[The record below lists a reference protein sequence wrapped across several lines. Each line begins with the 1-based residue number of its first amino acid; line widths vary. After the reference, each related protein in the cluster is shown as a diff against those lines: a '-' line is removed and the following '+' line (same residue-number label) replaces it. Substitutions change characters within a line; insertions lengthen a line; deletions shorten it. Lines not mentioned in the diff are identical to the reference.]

1 MESLYWNHNS
11 YKKACSLPDLIEAS
25 SETEDTKSLDRSCD
39 SFNGNMSDG
48 PTTTPAP
55 QSGPPQIT
63 RPVIQSENKTRIP
76 RPMVCKV
83 LLLNGEE
90 YEVAIDKRS
99 IGQLLYERVC
109 DYLDLLERDYF
120 GLQYKEDMDQ
130 EKIKY
135 WLDLDKK
142 ITKQKKRGKMYFEF
156 ALKFY
161 PPDPTQL
168 SESITRYL
176 VCLQIRR
183 DIISGKLPCSQA
195 THVMLG
201 SFAVQADIGDY
212 DPIDHGT
219 GIGYIQD
226 MPFAP
231 EQTEEMLYKI
241 AALHKQHKAQTP
253 EQAELHYLEYS
264 KKIALYGIDLH
275 KAKDSDYVDILLGVG
290 ATGVSV
296 YRDNLRINRFV
307 WPKILKISYRR
318 NKFLLRIRPAEFE
331 TFESWIAFRL
341 PNNKM
346 AKRLWKIAVEHHA
359 FLRLRSA
366 DDAKKRTGF
375 PRFGSKYRFS
385 GRTLYQTRLN
395 ASMADRPSK
404 QFERAHSHMS
414 LNSVLNNN
422 RSRSREQLNYRGPY
436 REQQSLDL
444 IEPMVDNGHAGQINE
459 PSSSPATNTSP
470 APVTRYDDDDGMGRT
485 PLQSPLPRQES
496 PKFPTSSRVIK
507 HIVKKE
513 EDLSDEDD
521 LEERLPEAPKDSPR
535 EERDHHVSNRFSHK
549 GAVATPLAQVLNSRR
564 HSDSDEEDE
573 DKAKQAQ
580 EQNDK
585 QEKRKPEVAPKPGK
599 EKPPVAKKPEKP
611 PKPEKAPKPPK
622 PEKPPKD
629 EKPAKAEKPPKAP
642 KPSKKKEATKEKEP
656 MREVTL

>member
-1 MESLYWNHNS
+1 
-11 YKKACSLPDLIEAS
+11 
-25 SETEDTKSLDRSCD
+25 
-39 SFNGNMSDG
+39 MSDG
-48 PTTTPAP
+48 PTTTPP
-55 QSGPPQIT
+55 QQSGPPQIA

-90 YEVAIDKRS
+90 YEIAIDKRS

-120 GLQYKEDMDQ
+120 GLQYKEDLDP
-130 EKIKY
+130 ENIKY

-142 ITKQKKRGKMYFEF
+142 VTKQKKRGKMYFEF

-168 SESITRYL
+168 AESITRYL

-231 EQTEEMLYKI
+231 EQTDDMLVKI
-241 AALHKQHKAQTP
+241 AALHKQHKGQTP

-275 KAKDSDYVDILLGVG
+275 RAKDSDYVDILLGVG

-331 TFESWIAFRL
+331 TYESWIAFRL

-346 AKRLWKIAVEHHA
+346 AKRLWKIAVEHHS

-366 DDAKKRTGF
+366 DDAKKRSGF

-422 RSRSREQLNYRGPY
+422 KSRSREQLNYRGPY
-436 REQQSLDL
+436 REQQSLDI
-444 IEPMVDNGHAGQINE
+444 IEPVMDNWRAGHNKEAGA
-459 PSSSPATNTSP
+459 SPAAE
-470 APVTRYDDDDGMGRT
+470 APGPSLARYDEDDKGRT

-496 PKFPTSSRVIK
+496 PKFLSSSRVIK
-507 HIVKKE
+507 HNVRKD
-513 EDLSDEDD
+513 EDLSDGELSD
-521 LEERLPEAPKDSPR
+521 RLPEVPKDSPI
-535 EERDHHVSNRFSHK
+535 EEENHRVPNRISHK
-549 GAVATPLAQVLNSRR
+549 GAVPTPLAQVLNSRR
-564 HSDSDEEDE
+564 HSISEEDE
-573 DKAKQAQ
+573 DGPYQAK
-580 EQNDK
+580 EQKDA
-585 QEKRKPEVAPKPGK
+585 QEKRKPEVAPKPVK

-622 PEKPPKD
+622 PEKPPK
-629 EKPAKAEKPPKAP
+629 EEKPPKAE
-642 KPSKKKEATKEKEP
+642 KPGKTSNSSKKKEAMKEKEP

>member
-1 MESLYWNHNS
+1 
-11 YKKACSLPDLIEAS
+11 
-25 SETEDTKSLDRSCD
+25 
-39 SFNGNMSDG
+39 MSDG
-48 PTTTPAP
+48 PTTTVPPP
-55 QSGPPQIT
+55 QSGPPQVT

-76 RPMVCKV
+76 KPMMCKV

-120 GLQYKEDMDQ
+120 GLQYKDELDQ
-130 EKIKY
+130 ENIKY

-142 ITKQKKRGKMYFEF
+142 ITKQKKRGKMHFEF

-168 SESITRYL
+168 AESLTRYL

-231 EQTEEMLYKI
+231 EQSEEMLHKI
-241 AALHKQHKAQTP
+241 AALHKQHKGQTP

-275 KAKDSDYVDILLGVG
+275 RAKDSDYVDILLGVG

-331 TFESWIAFRL
+331 TYESWIAFRL
-341 PNNKM
+341 PSNKM

-366 DDAKKRTGF
+366 DDAKKRSGF

-444 IEPMVDNGHAGQINE
+444 IEPNGHAAHSRE
-459 PSSSPATNTSP
+459 PSASPVVTSPP
-470 APVTRYDDDDGMGRT
+470 APVARYDDENGRT

-496 PKFPTSSRVIK
+496 PKFTTSTRVITHTVRK
-507 HIVKKE
+507 DE
-513 EDLSDEDD
+513 ELSDEDD
-521 LEERLPEAPKDSPR
+521 IAGRLPDAPKDSPK
-535 EERDHHVSNRFSHK
+535 EERIARVSHK
-549 GAVATPLAQVLNSRR
+549 GAAATALAEVLNSRR
-564 HSDSDEEDE
+564 RPESDEEDDQEEE
-573 DKAKQAQ
+573 DRARRAHEEK
-580 EQNDK
+580 E
-585 QEKRKPEVAPKPGK
+585 EKRKPEVAPKPGK

-611 PKPEKAPKPPK
+611 SKPEKAPKPPK
-622 PEKPPKD
+622 PEKPPKE
-629 EKPAKAEKPPKAP
+629 EKPAKAPKAP